1 MGDYKAIG
9 KAFADYYYNAF
20 DKGPRENVAALYVKL
35 FSFGFYSKE
44 QKKLLL
50 SK

>member
-20 DKGPRENVAALYVKL
+20 DKGPRENVAALYV
-35 FSFGFYSKE
+35 SFFRLDFTLRNK
-44 QKKLLL
+44 KKLLL